1 MLFQAQLCSSMLA
14 QAVPSSICW
23 HMLFPA
29 QLCCSKLNR
38 ALPCW
43 YMLFQAQLCSSML
56 AHAVPSSIV
65 LFHAGTC
72 CSKLNCAILR
82 LVHAVRCCAN
92 DIRCSLNIHVYTF
105 ILSQAD
111 SLRFQDLHRVEFD
124 MIFRF
129 VNHNCRTCLNE
140 KISFKEEPA
149 QKWNTRVGR

>member
-1 MLFQAQLCSSMLA
+1 MLA
-14 QAVPSSICW
+14 HAVPSSIV
-23 HMLFPA
+23 LFHA
-29 QLCCSKLNR
+29 GTSCSKLNML
-38 ALPCW
+38 AHAVPSSTL
-43 YMLFQAQLCSSML
+43 LFQAQSCSSML
-56 AHAVPSSIV
+56 VHAVPSSIV

-149 QKWNTRVGR
+149 QKWNLRVGR